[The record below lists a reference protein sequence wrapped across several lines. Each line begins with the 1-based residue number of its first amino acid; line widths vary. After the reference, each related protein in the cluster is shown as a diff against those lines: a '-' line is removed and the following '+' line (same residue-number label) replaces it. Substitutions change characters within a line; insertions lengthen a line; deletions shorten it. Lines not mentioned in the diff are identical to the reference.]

1 MNPSNLDQLNQWL
14 EQQQAHWRGLL
25 GDEPQPAADW
35 QTLFDQGR
43 QLNGQSAEL
52 TEAMIR
58 QAKGFSDYGERLLQ
72 SLQQSDQ
79 PDNLEQ
85 LVKALSAHLQT
96 QADGA
101 FYQQTQLPA
110 PLQQLLQQ
118 MGLSP
123 QQFSSF
129 PFLHDSLN
137 RNAERQQ
144 QQAAKLLQGLTRFQD
159 ALRLYIEQ
167 HHLINQQTT
176 DRMIEQLK
184 NAVEPP
190 ESLSVLHQIWVDCYE
205 VSYKEKL
212 EHQDY
217 QRIYG
222 ELTNATLLMQCL
234 IREYWQHEYRTF
246 GLVPQQDYDQLLQQ
260 HHQLRKAHK
269 KAERRQRKIEQ
280 QLLEQQHLLTQLQTQ
295 LDAANGDADQ

>member
-14 EQQQAHWRGLL
+14 EQQQAHWRSLL

-35 QTLFDQGR
+35 QTLFEQGR

-72 SLQQSDQ
+72 SLQQSNQ

-85 LVKALSAHLQT
+85 MVKALSAHLQT

-129 PFLHDSLN
+129 PFLHDRLN

-144 QQAAKLLQGLTRFQD
+144 QQAAQLLQGLTRFQD

-190 ESLSVLHQIWVDCYE
+190 ESLSALHQIWVDCYE

-217 QRIYG
+217 QSIYG
-222 ELTNATLLMQCL
+222 ELTNATLQMQCL

-280 QLLEQQHLLTQLQTQ
+280 QLFEQQHLLTQLQTQ